1 MKHLK
6 RNLGLL
12 FICDTLLLIVC
23 LTFTIQKFIHHP
35 QMSFGLIALLIVDF
49 IVLSTFC
56 SLLTIA
62 VQYIIKKIKER
73 KQQQENSHPDEKK

>member
-6 RNLGLL
+6 RNLILI
-12 FICDTLLLIVC
+12 FIADTLLLIAC
-23 LTFTIQKFIHHP
+23 LAFTVQKFIHHS
-35 QMSFGLIALLIVDF
+35 QMSLELIILLIFDF

-62 VQYIIKKIKER
+62 VQYIIRKIKAR
-73 KQQQENSHPDEKK
+73 KKQKENQ

>member
-6 RNLGLL
+6 RNLILI
-12 FICDTLLLIVC
+12 FIADTPLLIAC
-23 LTFTIQKFIHHP
+23 LAFTVQKFIHHP
-35 QMSFGLIALLIVDF
+35 QMSLELIILLIFDF

-62 VQYIIKKIKER
+62 VQQYIIRKIKAR
-73 KQQQENSHPDEKK
+73 KKQKENQ

>member
-6 RNLGLL
+6 RNLILI
-12 FICDTLLLIVC
+12 FIADTLLLIAC
-23 LTFTIQKFIHHP
+23 LAFTVQKFIHHP
-35 QMSFGLIALLIVDF
+35 QMSLELIILLIFDF

-62 VQYIIKKIKER
+62 VQYIIRKIKAR
-73 KQQQENSHPDEKK
+73 IKQKENQ

>member
-6 RNLGLL
+6 RNLILV
-12 FICDTLLLIVC
+12 FIADPLLLLAC
-23 LTFTIQKFIHHP
+23 LAFTVQKFIHHP
-35 QMSFGLIALLIVDF
+35 QMSLELIILLIFDF

-62 VQYIIKKIKER
+62 VQYIIRKIKAR
-73 KQQQENSHPDEKK
+73 KKQKEEQ

>member
-6 RNLGLL
+6 RNLILI
-12 FICDTLLLIVC
+12 FIADTLLLIAC
-23 LTFTIQKFIHHP
+23 LVFTVQKFIHHP
-35 QMSFGLIALLIVDF
+35 QMSLELIILLIFDF

-62 VQYIIKKIKER
+62 VQYIIRKIKAR
-73 KQQQENSHPDEKK
+73 KKQKEEQ

>member
-6 RNLGLL
+6 RNLILI
-12 FICDTLLLIVC
+12 FIADILLLIAC
-23 LTFTIQKFIHHP
+23 LAFTVQKFIHHP
-35 QMSFGLIALLIVDF
+35 QMSLELIILLIFDF

-62 VQYIIKKIKER
+62 VQYIIRKIKAR
-73 KQQQENSHPDEKK
+73 KKQKENQ

>member
-6 RNLGLL
+6 RNLILV
-12 FICDTLLLIVC
+12 FIADTLLLIAC
-23 LTFTIQKFIHHP
+23 LAFTVQKFIHYP
-35 QMSFGLIALLIVDF
+35 QLSLDLIILLIFDF

-62 VQYIIKKIKER
+62 VQYIIRKIKAR
-73 KQQQENSHPDEKK
+73 KKQKEEQ

>member
-6 RNLGLL
+6 RNLILV
-12 FICDTLLLIVC
+12 FIADTLLLIAC
-23 LTFTIQKFIHHP
+23 LAFTFQKFIHHP
-35 QMSFGLIALLIVDF
+35 QMSLELIILLIFDF

-62 VQYIIKKIKER
+62 VQYIIRKIKAR
-73 KQQQENSHPDEKK
+73 KKQKEEQ

>member
-6 RNLGLL
+6 RNLILI
-12 FICDTLLLIVC
+12 FIADTLLLLAC
-23 LTFTIQKFIHHP
+23 LAFTVQKFIHHP
-35 QMSFGLIALLIVDF
+35 QMSLELIVLLIFDF

-62 VQYIIKKIKER
+62 AQYIIRKIKAR
-73 KQQQENSHPDEKK
+73 KKQKENQ